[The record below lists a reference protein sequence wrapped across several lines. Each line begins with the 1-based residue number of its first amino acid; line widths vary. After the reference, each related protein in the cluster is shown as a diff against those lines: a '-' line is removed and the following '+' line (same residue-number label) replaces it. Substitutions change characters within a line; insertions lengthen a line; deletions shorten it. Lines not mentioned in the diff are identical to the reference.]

1 MEAFV
6 FFNSSFTFDIPL
18 VIKDK
23 TTPFDKKLASE
34 TELYRFSSPNYS
46 AFFDFNPYM
55 NTMYCTIKKN
65 WHPTENSDAG
75 KVVVSYKIKR
85 DGTIIEPK
93 VVSSTN
99 KELNQSAIEAI
110 EKSSPLQPLPKKC
123 KKDLIEVSFTF
134 NYNLE

>member
-1 MEAFV
+1 MNRILKLIIILCLTFGFLNGISLANSLSDV
-6 FFNSSFTFDIPL
+6 NGTDFNS
-18 VIKDK
+18 
-23 TTPFDKKLASE
+23 
-34 TELYRFSSPNYS
+34 
-46 AFFDFNPYM
+46 YM

-99 KELNQSAIEAI
+99 KALNQSAIEAI

-134 NYNLE
+134 NYNLK

>member
-1 MEAFV
+1 MNRILKLIIILCLTFGFLNGISLA
-6 FFNSSFTFDIPL
+6 NSLSD
-18 VIKDK
+18 VDG
-23 TTPFDKKLASE
+23 A
-34 TELYRFSSPNYS
+34 
-46 AFFDFNPYM
+46 DFNPYM
-55 NTMYCTIKKN
+55 NTMYRTIKKN
-65 WHPTENSDAG
+65 WHPTENSGAG
-75 KVVVSYKIKR
+75 EVVISYKIKR

-99 KELNQSAIEAI
+99 KALNQSAIEAI

>member
-1 MEAFV
+1 MNRILKLIVIFCLTFGFLNGISLANSLSDV
-6 FFNSSFTFDIPL
+6 DGADFNS
-18 VIKDK
+18 
-23 TTPFDKKLASE
+23 
-34 TELYRFSSPNYS
+34 
-46 AFFDFNPYM
+46 YM

-110 EKSSPLQPLPKKC
+110 EKSSPLQPLPKRC
-123 KKDLIEVSFTF
+123 KRDLIEVSFTF

>member
-1 MEAFV
+1 MNRILKLIIILYLTFGFLNGISLANSLSDV
-6 FFNSSFTFDIPL
+6 DGVDFNS
-18 VIKDK
+18 
-23 TTPFDKKLASE
+23 
-34 TELYRFSSPNYS
+34 
-46 AFFDFNPYM
+46 YM

>member
-1 MEAFV
+1 MNRILKLIIILCLTFGFLNGISLANSLSDV
-6 FFNSSFTFDIPL
+6 DGADFNS
-18 VIKDK
+18 
-23 TTPFDKKLASE
+23 
-34 TELYRFSSPNYS
+34 
-46 AFFDFNPYM
+46 YM

-99 KELNQSAIEAI
+99 KTLNQSAVEAI

-134 NYNLE
+134 NYNLK

>member
-1 MEAFV
+1 MNRILKLIVIFCLTFGFLNGISLANSLSDV
-6 FFNSSFTFDIPL
+6 DGVDFNS
-18 VIKDK
+18 
-23 TTPFDKKLASE
+23 
-34 TELYRFSSPNYS
+34 
-46 AFFDFNPYM
+46 YM
-55 NTMYCTIKKN
+55 STMYSSIKKN

-110 EKSSPLQPLPKKC
+110 EKSSPLQPLTKKC

>member
-1 MEAFV
+1 MNRILKLIIILCLTFGFLNGISLANSLSDV
-6 FFNSSFTFDIPL
+6 DGADFNS
-18 VIKDK
+18 
-23 TTPFDKKLASE
+23 
-34 TELYRFSSPNYS
+34 
-46 AFFDFNPYM
+46 YM

-75 KVVVSYKIKR
+75 KILISYKIKR

-99 KELNQSAIEAI
+99 KALNQSAIEAI
-110 EKSSPLQPLPKKC
+110 EKSSPLQPLPKRC
-123 KKDLIEVSFTF
+123 KRDLIEVSFTF

>member
-1 MEAFV
+1 MNRIIISCLTFGFLNGISLANSLSDV
-6 FFNSSFTFDIPL
+6 DGADFNS
-18 VIKDK
+18 
-23 TTPFDKKLASE
+23 
-34 TELYRFSSPNYS
+34 
-46 AFFDFNPYM
+46 YM
-55 NTMYCTIKKN
+55 NTMYSSIKKN

-99 KELNQSAIEAI
+99 KALNQSAIEAI

>member
-1 MEAFV
+1 MNRILKLIIILCLTFGFLNGISLANSLSDV
-6 FFNSSFTFDIPL
+6 DGADFNS
-18 VIKDK
+18 
-23 TTPFDKKLASE
+23 
-34 TELYRFSSPNYS
+34 
-46 AFFDFNPYM
+46 YM
-55 NTMYCTIKKN
+55 STMYCTIKKN

-99 KELNQSAIEAI
+99 KALNQSAIEAI

-134 NYNLE
+134 NYNLK

>member
-1 MEAFV
+1 MNRILKLIIILCLTFGFLNGISLANSLSDV
-6 FFNSSFTFDIPL
+6 DGVDFNS
-18 VIKDK
+18 
-23 TTPFDKKLASE
+23 
-34 TELYRFSSPNYS
+34 
-46 AFFDFNPYM
+46 YM

-65 WHPTENSDAG
+65 WHPTENSDLG

-99 KELNQSAIEAI
+99 KALNQSAIEAI

>member
-1 MEAFV
+1 MNRILKLIVIFCLTFGFLNRISLANSLSDV
-6 FFNSSFTFDIPL
+6 DGADFNS
-18 VIKDK
+18 
-23 TTPFDKKLASE
+23 
-34 TELYRFSSPNYS
+34 
-46 AFFDFNPYM
+46 YM

-65 WHPTENSDAG
+65 WHPTENSGAG

-99 KELNQSAIEAI
+99 KALNQSAIEAI

-123 KKDLIEVSFTF
+123 KKDLIEISFTF

>member
-1 MEAFV
+1 MNRILKLIIILCLTFGFLNGISLANSLSDV
-6 FFNSSFTFDIPL
+6 DGADFNS
-18 VIKDK
+18 
-23 TTPFDKKLASE
+23 
-34 TELYRFSSPNYS
+34 
-46 AFFDFNPYM
+46 YM

-75 KVVVSYKIKR
+75 KVVISYKIKR

-99 KELNQSAIEAI
+99 KALNQSAIEAI

>member
-1 MEAFV
+1 MNRILKLIIILCLTFGFLNGISLANSLSDV
-6 FFNSSFTFDIPL
+6 DGADFNS
-18 VIKDK
+18 
-23 TTPFDKKLASE
+23 
-34 TELYRFSSPNYS
+34 
-46 AFFDFNPYM
+46 YM

-99 KELNQSAIEAI
+99 KALNQSAIEAI

>member
-1 MEAFV
+1 MNRILKLIIILCLTFGFLNGISLANSLSDV
-6 FFNSSFTFDIPL
+6 DGADFNS
-18 VIKDK
+18 
-23 TTPFDKKLASE
+23 
-34 TELYRFSSPNYS
+34 
-46 AFFDFNPYM
+46 YM
-55 NTMYCTIKKN
+55 STMYGSIKKN

-99 KELNQSAIEAI
+99 KALNQSAIEAI

-134 NYNLE
+134 NYNLK

>member
-1 MEAFV
+1 MNRILKLIVIFCLTFGFLNGISLANSLSDV
-6 FFNSSFTFDIPL
+6 DGVDFNS
-18 VIKDK
+18 
-23 TTPFDKKLASE
+23 
-34 TELYRFSSPNYS
+34 
-46 AFFDFNPYM
+46 YM

-99 KELNQSAIEAI
+99 KALNQSAIEAI

-134 NYNLE
+134 NYNLK

>member
-1 MEAFV
+1 MNRILKLIIIFCLTFGFLNGISLANSLSNV
-6 FFNSSFTFDIPL
+6 DGVDFNS
-18 VIKDK
+18 
-23 TTPFDKKLASE
+23 
-34 TELYRFSSPNYS
+34 
-46 AFFDFNPYM
+46 YM
-55 NTMYCTIKKN
+55 NTMYSSIKKN

-93 VVSSTN
+93 IVSSTN
-99 KELNQSAIEAI
+99 KALNKSAIEAI
-110 EKSSPLQPLPKKC
+110 KKSSPLQPLPKKC

>member
-1 MEAFV
+1 MNRILKLIIILCLTFGFLNGISLANSLSDV
-6 FFNSSFTFDIPL
+6 DGVDFNS
-18 VIKDK
+18 
-23 TTPFDKKLASE
+23 
-34 TELYRFSSPNYS
+34 
-46 AFFDFNPYM
+46 YM

-65 WHPTENSDAG
+65 WHLTENSDAG

-99 KELNQSAIEAI
+99 KALNQSAIEAI

-134 NYNLE
+134 NYNLK